1 MSKTS
6 SIAILN
12 HIFWS
17 DFMHKLIQALL
28 PVLLLFMIL
37 PICQPDAASGE
48 EIPQSDGVI
57 VKYKETNDEPIN
69 DLIEKVEV
77 PKGETTDNVI
87 EELEEQ
93 KNVEYAEP
101 NYLFKKMAS
110 PNDPAYKDQWHH
122 KTLGT
127 NAAWTKTMGSKEMV
141 VAIIDDGIDRNHADL
156 KGKIV
161 NAYDTVRNRK
171 NIVPKGEH
179 GTHIAGIIA
188 GSANNGIGGAG
199 VAPNVKLMPINVFDG
214 EYANTADIIDAI
226 HFAVQHKA
234 NIINMSLG
242 DTSYSEAL
250 NKAVQEAY
258 KKGVLIVAAAGNEGD
273 MGKNV
278 QRVYPAA
285 FSHVISVAATD
296 SRDKRASYSSYHS
309 TVDIAAPGDDI
320 LSTLPDGKYGWM
332 SGTSMATPMVTGV
345 AALIWSY
352 EPKLNKSEVEYR
364 LYDSAVDLGAKG
376 KDIYYGNGRLNAK
389 KALEMKTLTKPAV
402 TAISDRDTKMNGK
415 IPTDFKT
422 GTVSIYTDKKQLATV
437 KINGEKSFTATIEK
451 QTAGTAIST
460 RVIDKSGNKS
470 IPVSFKVADKTAPLK
485 PSVNTVG
492 DNTVKVTG
500 KAEASARITV
510 KNGSTV
516 LGKANSNNAGNFTVT
531 MPKKQKAGKVLSVTA
546 TDKAG
551 NTSSVKTVTVA
562 DKTAPSKPTVNT
574 VTTKTTKVTGK
585 AEANSTVSI
594 KASGKVIGSATA
606 TNKGTFSVKI
616 PKQKAGKNL
625 YTYAKDKAKNVSES
639 RKVTVKK

>member
-1 MSKTS
+1 
-6 SIAILN
+6 
-12 HIFWS
+12 
-17 DFMHKLIQALL
+17 MHKFIQGIL

-37 PICQPDAASGE
+37 PIYQPDFASAE
-48 EIPQSDGVI
+48 ETPQSDGVI
-57 VKYKETNDEPIN
+57 VKYKEENDEPIN
-69 DLIEKVEV
+69 ELIEKVEV
-77 PKGETTDNVI
+77 PKGETTDNLI

-101 NYLFKKMAS
+101 NYLFKKMES
-110 PNDPAYKDQWHH
+110 PNDPAYIDQWHH
-122 KTLGT
+122 KRLGT
-127 NAAWTKTMGSKEMV
+127 SAAWTKSMGSKELI
-141 VAIIDDGIDRNHADL
+141 VAIIDDGIDRNHEDL
-156 KGKIV
+156 KGRIV
-161 NAYDTVRNRK
+161 NAYDTIRNRK
-171 NIVPKGEH
+171 HIVPKGAH

-188 GSANNGIGGAG
+188 GSANNGIGGTG

-214 EYANTADIIDAI
+214 EYADTADIIEAI
-226 HFAVQHKA
+226 HYAVQQKA

-273 MGKNV
+273 MGKSV

-285 FSHVISVAATD
+285 FSHVISVAATN
-296 SRDKRASYSSYHS
+296 SSDKRPSYSNYHS

-320 LSTLPDGKYGWM
+320 LSTLPYGKYGWM
-332 SGTSMATPMVTGV
+332 SGTSMATPMVAGV
-345 AALIWSY
+345 AALIWSH
-352 EPKLNKSEVEYR
+352 EPKLNTKEVEYR

-376 KDIYYGNGRLNAK
+376 KDIYYGNGRVNAK

-402 TAISDRDTKMNGK
+402 TAISDKDTKINGK

-422 GTVSIYTDKKQLATV
+422 GTVSIYTGNKQLATV
-437 KINGEKSFTATIEK
+437 KINGEKTFTATIAK
-451 QTAGTAIST
+451 QTAGTTIST

-470 IPVSFKVADKTAPLK
+470 IPVSFKVADKTAPAR

-500 KAEASARITV
+500 KAEAGSSVTV
-510 KNGSTV
+510 KTGSTV
-516 LGKANSNNAGNFTVT
+516 LGKANSNSAGNFTVT
-531 MPKKQKAGKVLSVTA
+531 MAKKQKAGKVLSVTA

-551 NTSSVKTVTVA
+551 NISSIKTVTVA

-574 VTTKTTKVTGK
+574 VTTKTTIVTGK

-606 TNKGTFSVKI
+606 TTKGTFSVRI

-625 YTYAKDKAKNVSES
+625 YIYAKDKAKNVSES
-639 RKVTVKK
+639 RKVTVKR

>member
-1 MSKTS
+1 
-6 SIAILN
+6 
-12 HIFWS
+12 
-17 DFMHKLIQALL
+17 MHKHIQALL

-37 PICQPDAASGE
+37 PICQPDAASAE
-48 EIPQSDGVI
+48 ETPQSDGVI

-69 DLIEKVEV
+69 DLIEKVAV
-77 PKGETTDNVI
+77 PKGETTDNLI
-87 EELEEQ
+87 KELEER

-101 NYLFKKMAS
+101 NYLFKKMES
-110 PNDPAYKDQWHH
+110 PNDPAYNDQWHH
-122 KTLGT
+122 KNLGT
-127 NAAWTKTMGSKEMV
+127 NAAWTKSMGSKELI
-141 VAIIDDGIDRNHADL
+141 VAIIDDGIDRNHDDL

-161 NAYDTVRNRK
+161 KAYDTVNNRK
-171 NIVPKGEH
+171 NIIPKGEH

-199 VAPNVKLMPINVFDG
+199 VAPNIKLMPINVFDG
-214 EYANTADIIDAI
+214 EYADTADIIDAI
-226 HFAVQHKA
+226 HYAVEQKA

-258 KKGVLIVAAAGNEGD
+258 KKGILIVAAAGNEGD

-296 SRDKRASYSSYHS
+296 SKDKRPSYSNYHA

-320 LSTLPDGKYGWM
+320 LSTLPGEKYGWM
-332 SGTSMATPMVTGV
+332 SGTSMATPMVAGV
-345 AALIWSY
+345 AALIWSH
-352 EPKLNKSEVEYR
+352 EPKLNKLEVEYR
-364 LYDSAVDLGAKG
+364 LYDSAVDLGTKG
-376 KDIYYGNGRLNAK
+376 KDIYYGNGRVNAK

-402 TAISDRDTKMNGK
+402 TAISDKETKINGK

-437 KINGEKSFTATIEK
+437 KINGEKTFTATIAK
-451 QTAGTAIST
+451 QPAGTTIST

-470 IPVSFKVADKTAPLK
+470 IPVSFKVVDKTAPAR
-485 PSVNTVG
+485 PSVNSVG

-500 KAEASARITV
+500 KAEASTTVTV
-510 KNGSTV
+510 KNGSTI
-516 LGKANSNNAGNFTVT
+516 LGKATSNSAGNFTVT
-531 MPKKQKAGKVLSVTA
+531 ISKKQKAGKVLSVTA

-551 NTSSVKTVTVA
+551 NISSIKTVTVT

-606 TNKGTFSVKI
+606 TTKGTFSVKI

>member
-1 MSKTS
+1 
-6 SIAILN
+6 
-12 HIFWS
+12 
-17 DFMHKLIQALL
+17 MHKIIQVLL

-37 PICQPDAASGE
+37 PIYQPDAASAE
-48 EIPQSDGVI
+48 ETPQSDGVI
-57 VKYKETNDEPIN
+57 VKYKETEDEPIN
-69 DLIEKVEV
+69 ELIEKVEV

-101 NYLFKKMAS
+101 NYLFKKMES
-110 PNDPAYKDQWHH
+110 PNDPAYIDQWHH
-122 KTLGT
+122 KRLGT
-127 NAAWTKTMGSKEMV
+127 SAAWTKTMGSKELI
-141 VAIIDDGIDRNHADL
+141 VAIIDDGIDRNHEDL

-161 NAYDTVRNRK
+161 NAYDTVKNRK
-171 NIVPKGEH
+171 HIVPKGAH

-188 GSANNGIGGAG
+188 GSANNGIGGTG

-214 EYANTADIIDAI
+214 EYANTADIIEAI
-226 HFAVQHKA
+226 HYAVQQKA

-296 SRDKRASYSSYHS
+296 SRDRRPSYSNYHS

-320 LSTLPDGKYGWM
+320 LSTLPYGRYGWM
-332 SGTSMATPMVTGV
+332 SGTSMATPMVAGV
-345 AALIWSY
+345 AALIWSN
-352 EPKLNKSEVEYR
+352 EPKLNKTEVEYR

-376 KDIYYGNGRLNAK
+376 KDIYYGNGRVNAK

-402 TAISDRDTKMNGK
+402 TAISDKDTKINGK

-422 GTVSIYTDKKQLATV
+422 GTVSIYTANKQLATV
-437 KINGEKSFTATIEK
+437 KINGEKTFTTTIAK
-451 QTAGTAIST
+451 QTAGTTIST
-460 RVIDKSGNKS
+460 RLIDQSGNKS
-470 IPVSFKVADKTAPLK
+470 IPVSFKVADKTAPAR

-500 KAEASARITV
+500 KAEASSSVTV
-510 KNGSTV
+510 KTGSTV
-516 LGKANSNNAGNFTVT
+516 LGKANSNSAGNFTVT
-531 MPKKQKAGKVLSVTA
+531 MSKKQKAGKVLSVTA

-551 NTSSVKTVTVA
+551 NVSSIKTVTVA

-594 KASGKVIGSATA
+594 KASKKVIGSATA
-606 TNKGTFSVKI
+606 TSKGTFSVKI
-616 PKQKAGKNL
+616 PKQKAGQNL

-639 RKVTVKK
+639 RKTTVKK

>member
-1 MSKTS
+1 
-6 SIAILN
+6 
-12 HIFWS
+12 
-17 DFMHKLIQALL
+17 MHKFIQGIL

-37 PICQPDAASGE
+37 PIYQPDFASAE
-48 EIPQSDGVI
+48 ETPQSDGVI
-57 VKYKETNDEPIN
+57 VKYKEENDEPIN
-69 DLIEKVEV
+69 ELIEKVEV
-77 PKGETTDNVI
+77 PKGETTDNLI

-101 NYLFKKMAS
+101 NYLFKKMES
-110 PNDPAYKDQWHH
+110 PNDPAYIDQWHH
-122 KTLGT
+122 KRLGT
-127 NAAWTKTMGSKEMV
+127 SAAWTKSMGSKELI
-141 VAIIDDGIDRNHADL
+141 VAIIDDGIDRNHEDL
-156 KGKIV
+156 KGRIV
-161 NAYDTVRNRK
+161 NAYDTIRNRK
-171 NIVPKGEH
+171 YIVPKGAH

-188 GSANNGIGGAG
+188 GSANNGIGGTG

-214 EYANTADIIDAI
+214 EYADTADIIEAI
-226 HFAVQHKA
+226 HYAVQQKA

-273 MGKNV
+273 MGKSV

-285 FSHVISVAATD
+285 FSHVISVAATN
-296 SRDKRASYSSYHS
+296 SSDKRPSYSNYHS

-320 LSTLPDGKYGWM
+320 LSTLPYGKYGWM
-332 SGTSMATPMVTGV
+332 SGTSMATPMVAGV
-345 AALIWSY
+345 AALIWSH
-352 EPKLNKSEVEYR
+352 EPKLNTKEVEYR
-364 LYDSAVDLGAKG
+364 LYDSAVDLGVKG
-376 KDIYYGNGRLNAK
+376 KDIYYGNGRVNAK

-402 TAISDRDTKMNGK
+402 TAISDKDTKINGK

-422 GTVSIYTDKKQLATV
+422 GTVSIYTGNKQLATV
-437 KINGEKSFTATIEK
+437 KINGEKTFTATIAK
-451 QTAGTAIST
+451 QTAGTTIST

-470 IPVSFKVADKTAPLK
+470 IPVSFKVADKTAPAR

-500 KAEASARITV
+500 KAEASSSVTV
-510 KNGSTV
+510 KTGSTV
-516 LGKANSNNAGNFTVT
+516 LGKANSNSAGNFTVT
-531 MPKKQKAGKVLSVTA
+531 MSKKQKAGKVLSVTA

-551 NTSSVKTVTVA
+551 NISSIKTVTVA

-574 VTTKTTKVTGK
+574 VTTKTTIVTGK

-594 KASGKVIGSATA
+594 KASKKVIGSATA
-606 TNKGTFSVKI
+606 TTKGTFSVRI
-616 PKQKAGKNL
+616 PKQKAGQNL

>member
-1 MSKTS
+1 MY
-6 SIAILN
+6 
-12 HIFWS
+12 
-17 DFMHKLIQALL
+17 KLIGAIL

-37 PICQPDAASGE
+37 PNYQPDAVSAE
-48 EIPQSDGVI
+48 ETPQSDGVI
-57 VKYKETNDEPIN
+57 VKYKEMNGEPIN

-77 PKGETTDNVI
+77 PKGETTDNLI

-101 NYLFKKMAS
+101 NYLFKKMES
-110 PNDPAYKDQWHH
+110 PNDPAYIDQWHH
-122 KTLGT
+122 KKLGT
-127 NAAWTKTMGSKEMV
+127 NAAWTKTMGSKEMI
-141 VAIIDDGIDRNHADL
+141 VAIIDDGIDRGHGDL

-161 NAYDTVRNRK
+161 NAYDTIRNRK
-171 NIVPKGEH
+171 NIVPAGEH

-214 EYANTADIIDAI
+214 EYADTADIIDAI
-226 HFAVQHKA
+226 HYAVQNKA

-258 KKGVLIVAAAGNEGD
+258 KKGILIVAAAGNEGD

-285 FSHVISVAATD
+285 FSNVISVAATD
-296 SRDKRASYSSYHS
+296 NRDKRPSYSNYHS

-320 LSTLPDGKYGWM
+320 LSTLPNGKYGWM

-345 AALIWSY
+345 AALIWSN
-352 EPKLNKSEVEYR
+352 EPKLNKTEVEYR
-364 LYDSAVDLGAKG
+364 LYDSAIDLGTKG
-376 KDIYYGNGRLNAK
+376 KDIYYGNGRVNAK

-402 TAISDRDTKMNGK
+402 TAISDKDTKVTGK
-415 IPTDFKT
+415 VPADFKT
-422 GTVSIYTDKKQLATV
+422 GTVSIYTDKKQLAEV
-437 KINGEKSFTATIEK
+437 KINGEKTFTATIAK
-451 QTAGTAIST
+451 QTAGTTIFT

-470 IPVSFKVADKTAPLK
+470 VPVSCKVQDKTAPAK

-500 KAEASARITV
+500 KAEASTNVTIKT
-510 KNGSTV
+510 GSTV
-516 LGKANSNNAGNFTVT
+516 LGKANANSAGKFTVT
-531 MPKKQKAGKVLSVTA
+531 ISKKQKAGKVLFATA

-551 NTSSVKTVTVA
+551 NTSSITKVTVV
-562 DKTAPSKPTVNT
+562 DKTAPSKPSVNTVNT
-574 VTTKTTKVTGK
+574 KTTIVTGK

-594 KASGKVIGSATA
+594 KQSGKVIGSAAA
-606 TNKGTFSVKI
+606 TTKATFSVRI

-625 YTYAKDKAKNVSES
+625 YIYAKDKAKNVSEA

>member
-1 MSKTS
+1 
-6 SIAILN
+6 
-12 HIFWS
+12 
-17 DFMHKLIQALL
+17 MHKLIQVL
-28 PVLLLFMIL
+28 PPALLLFMIL
-37 PICQPDAASGE
+37 PIYQPDSASAE

-69 DLIEKVEV
+69 ELIEKVEV

-101 NYLFKKMAS
+101 NYIFKKMES
-110 PNDPAYKDQWHH
+110 PNDPAYIDQWHH
-122 KTLGT
+122 KKLGT
-127 NAAWTKTMGSKEMV
+127 NAAWTKTMGSKELI
-141 VAIIDDGIDRNHADL
+141 VAIIDDGIDRNHEDL

-161 NAYDTVRNRK
+161 NAYDTIKNRK
-171 NIVPKGEH
+171 HIVPKGAH

-188 GSANNGIGGAG
+188 GSANNGIGGTG

-214 EYANTADIIDAI
+214 EYANTADIIEAI
-226 HFAVQHKA
+226 HYAVQQKA

-242 DTSYSEAL
+242 DTSYSEAF

-296 SRDKRASYSSYHS
+296 SRDRRPSYSNYHS

-320 LSTLPDGKYGWM
+320 LSTLPYGRYGWM
-332 SGTSMATPMVTGV
+332 SGTSMATPMVAGV
-345 AALIWSY
+345 AALIWSN

-376 KDIYYGNGRLNAK
+376 KDIYYGNGRVNAK
-389 KALEMKTLTKPAV
+389 KALEMKTLSKPAV
-402 TAISDRDTKMNGK
+402 TAISDKDTKINGK

-422 GTVSIYTDKKQLATV
+422 GTVSIYTNKSQLATV
-437 KINGEKSFTATIEK
+437 KINGEKTFTATIAK
-451 QTAGTAIST
+451 QTAGTTIST
-460 RVIDKSGNKS
+460 RLIDQSGNKS
-470 IPVSFKVADKTAPLK
+470 IPVSFKVADKTAPAR

-500 KAEASARITV
+500 KAEAGSSVTV
-510 KNGSTV
+510 KNGNTV
-516 LGKANSNNAGNFTVT
+516 LGKANSNSAGNFTVT
-531 MPKKQKAGKVLSVTA
+531 MSKKQKAGKVLSVTA

-551 NTSSVKTVTVA
+551 NVSSIKTVTVA

-594 KASGKVIGSATA
+594 KASKKVIGSATA
-606 TNKGTFSVKI
+606 TAKGTFSVKI
-616 PKQKAGKNL
+616 PKQKAGQNL

>member
-1 MSKTS
+1 M
-6 SIAILN
+6 N
-12 HIFWS
+12 
-17 DFMHKLIQALL
+17 KLIQVIL
-28 PVLLLFMIL
+28 PVLLLFIIL
-37 PICQPDAASGE
+37 PIYEPDAASAE
-48 EIPQSDGVI
+48 ETPQSDGVI
-57 VKYKETNDEPIN
+57 VKYKEKNDEPIN
-69 DLIEKVEV
+69 ELIEKVEV
-77 PKGETTDNVI
+77 PKGETTDNLI

-101 NYLFKKMAS
+101 NYLFKKMES
-110 PNDPAYKDQWHH
+110 PNDPAYIDQWHH
-122 KTLGT
+122 KKLGT
-127 NAAWTKTMGSKEMV
+127 NAAWTKTMGSKELI
-141 VAIIDDGIDRNHADL
+141 VAIIDDGIDRNHEDL
-156 KGKIV
+156 KGRIV
-161 NAYDTVRNRK
+161 NAYDTIRNRK
-171 NIVPKGEH
+171 HIVPKGAH

-188 GSANNGIGGAG
+188 GSANNGIGGTG

-214 EYANTADIIDAI
+214 EYADTADIIEAI
-226 HFAVQHKA
+226 HYAVQQKA

-285 FSHVISVAATD
+285 FSHVISVAATN
-296 SRDKRASYSSYHS
+296 SSDKRPSYSNYHS

-320 LSTLPDGKYGWM
+320 LSTLPYGRYGWM
-332 SGTSMATPMVTGV
+332 SGTSMATPMVAGV
-345 AALIWSY
+345 AALIWSH
-352 EPKLNKSEVEYR
+352 EPKLNTTEVEYR

-376 KDIYYGNGRLNAK
+376 KDIYYGNGRVNAK

-402 TAISDRDTKMNGK
+402 TAISDRDTKINGK

-422 GTVSIYTDKKQLATV
+422 GTVTIYTDKKQLATV
-437 KINGEKSFTATIEK
+437 KINGGKTFTATIAK
-451 QTAGTAIST
+451 QTAGTTIFT
-460 RVIDKSGNKS
+460 RVIDNSGNKS
-470 IPVSFKVADKTAPLK
+470 IPVSFKVADKTAPAR

-500 KAEASARITV
+500 KAEASSSVTV
-510 KNGSTV
+510 KAGSTV
-516 LGKANSNNAGNFTVT
+516 LGKANSNSAGNFTVT
-531 MPKKQKAGKVLSVTA
+531 MTKKQKAGKVLSVTA

-551 NTSSVKTVTVA
+551 NISSIKTVTVA

-594 KASGKVIGSATA
+594 KASGKVIGSAKATA
-606 TNKGTFSVKI
+606 KGTFSVKI

-625 YTYAKDKAKNVSES
+625 YTYAKDKAKNISES
-639 RKVTVKK
+639 RRVTVKK

>member
-1 MSKTS
+1 MY
-6 SIAILN
+6 
-12 HIFWS
+12 
-17 DFMHKLIQALL
+17 KLIGAIL

-37 PICQPDAASGE
+37 PIYQPEAVSGE
-48 EIPQSDGVI
+48 ETPQSDGVI
-57 VKYKETNDEPIN
+57 VKYKETNGEPIN

-77 PKGETTDNVI
+77 PKGETTDNLI

-93 KNVEYAEP
+93 RNVEYAEP
-101 NYLFKKMAS
+101 NYLFKKMES
-110 PNDPAYKDQWHH
+110 PNDPAYIDQWHH
-122 KTLGT
+122 KKLGT
-127 NAAWTKTMGSKEMV
+127 NAAWTKTMGSKEMI
-141 VAIIDDGIDRNHADL
+141 VAIIDDGIDRGHGDL

-161 NAYDTVRNRK
+161 NAYDTIRNRK
-171 NIVPKGEH
+171 NIVPAGEH

-214 EYANTADIIDAI
+214 EYADTADIIDAI
-226 HFAVQHKA
+226 HYAVQNKA

-258 KKGVLIVAAAGNEGD
+258 KKGILIVAAAGNEGD

-285 FSHVISVAATD
+285 FSNVISVAATD
-296 SRDKRASYSSYHS
+296 NRDKRPSYSNYHS

-320 LSTLPDGKYGWM
+320 LSTLPNGKYGWM

-345 AALIWSY
+345 AALIWSN
-352 EPKLNKSEVEYR
+352 EPKLNKTEVEYR
-364 LYDSAVDLGAKG
+364 LYDSAVDLGTKG
-376 KDIYYGNGRLNAK
+376 KDIYYGNGRVNAK

-402 TAISDRDTKMNGK
+402 TAISDKDTKVTGK
-415 IPTDFKT
+415 IPADFKT
-422 GTVSIYTDKKQLATV
+422 GTVSIYTDKKQLAEV
-437 KINGEKSFTATIEK
+437 KINGEKTFTATIAK
-451 QTAGTAIST
+451 QTAGTTIFT
-460 RVIDKSGNKS
+460 RVIDKSGNRS
-470 IPVSFKVADKTAPLK
+470 VPVSFKVQDKTAPAK

-500 KAEASARITV
+500 KAEASTSVTIKA
-510 KNGSTV
+510 GSTV
-516 LGKANSNNAGNFTVT
+516 LGKANANSSGKFTVT
-531 MPKKQKAGKVLSVTA
+531 ISKKQKAGKVLFVTA

-551 NTSSVKTVTVA
+551 ITSSITKVTVA
-562 DKTAPSKPTVNT
+562 DKTAPGKPSVNTVNT
-574 VTTKTTKVTGK
+574 KTTIVTGK

-594 KASGKVIGSATA
+594 KQSGKVIGSATA
-606 TNKGTFSVKI
+606 TTKGTYSVRI

-625 YTYAKDKAKNVSES
+625 YIYAKDKAKNVSEA